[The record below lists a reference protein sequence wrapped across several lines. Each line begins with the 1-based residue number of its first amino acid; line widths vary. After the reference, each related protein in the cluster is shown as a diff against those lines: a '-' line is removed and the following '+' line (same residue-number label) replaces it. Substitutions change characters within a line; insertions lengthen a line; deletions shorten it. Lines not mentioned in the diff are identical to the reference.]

1 MVETRKVLKCVHVF
15 VCVLPLQTSLKE
27 TTLAYPAV
35 CSSVDLNSTVFNALH
50 IQNLK
55 PMKSKADTDEV
66 RRRKGEKKV
75 KDKKK
80 ERQED
85 KPSFFFLSAAGRK
98 DGPEHNS
105 AH

>member
-1 MVETRKVLKCVHVF
+1 MQKCVHVF

-35 CSSVDLNSTVFNALH
+35 CKSVDLNSTVFNALH